1 MTDFNLK
8 AARVQFAALL
18 AVLAVALV
26 VATGIT
32 TGAFVLS
39 FSVLRD
45 LARQGLLHEDLAW
58 IFPAMIDGAIF
69 LSTVAV
75 VVLGKLDIAS
85 RDKRFYVALAI
96 VVICISV
103 YGNAYHAYF
112 AASAARRNVE
122 AGVDLGFVPLSPTG
136 AALIAV
142 IPPFLVLALTHGVG
156 ILVKAVGAAYAQY
169 ATQTRSVDPANH
181 DIADFVSTGQVH
193 GGDHGDAATE
203 SDSVATVLTAAT
215 AITPHT
221 NSPSGSPSTVADV
234 LTVDKAPDSE
244 QATPA
249 QTVEQLAAFFE
260 TADLDPLVRKTA
272 LLKIE
277 NPDWTFAE
285 LAEATGA
292 RAASTAMRRYKK
304 AEEAA
309 VQVGQSIPSFASLDD
324 DGSRIDLHAQLI
336 GSR

>member
-75 VVLGKLDIAS
+75 VVLSKLDIAA
-85 RDKRFYVALAI
+85 RDKRFFIALAV

-103 YGNAYHAYF
+103 YGNAYHAYH
-112 AASAARRNVE
+112 AASAAHRSAE

-156 ILVKAVGAAYAQY
+156 ILIKAIGAAHAQY
-169 ATQTRSVDPANH
+169 VTQTRLTDPVHTDVPAPVLAKQ
-181 DIADFVSTGQVH
+181 ADGVRPEE
-193 GGDHGDAATE
+193 DATT
-203 SDSVATVLTAAT
+203 DNVATVPGA
-215 AITPHT
+215 TPHVE
-221 NSPSGSPSTVADV
+221 NSNIALSPVAGVQYAEATVAQ
-234 LTVDKAPDSE
+234 E
-244 QATPA
+244 QATVFGHR
-249 QTVEQLAAFFE
+249 TVEQFVAFLW
-260 TADLDPLVRKTA
+260 TADLDPLVRQTA
-272 LLKIE
+272 LLKVE
-277 NPDWTFAE
+277 NPDYTFAE

-309 VQVGQSIPSFASLDD
+309 FEAGLSIPTHAPLDED
-324 DGSRIDLHAQLI
+324 SSQMDLHAQLI
-336 GSR
+336 GTR